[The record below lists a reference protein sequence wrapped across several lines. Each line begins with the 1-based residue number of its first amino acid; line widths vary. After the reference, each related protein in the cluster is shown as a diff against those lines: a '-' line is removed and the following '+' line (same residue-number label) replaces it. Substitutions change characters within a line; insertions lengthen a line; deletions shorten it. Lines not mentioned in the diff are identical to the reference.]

1 MAGIL
6 FSLPVHERPDIVR
19 DQVENIHYFCPD
31 ASIVIHVSGLVASQI
46 DEFRRYC
53 DLPRTF
59 VNPTCHDTVWGKG
72 ILHTHVSNF
81 YHALNTGIDFDK
93 FALISS
99 NELFVK
105 HGVAD
110 FIGRYRLGAQTE
122 VYDLSTDWHLFRP
135 AMLEDQRVRRVLD
148 RLGFPVFFGGQAEG
162 QFFDKSIFGLIASLY
177 TENFDMESCGF
188 VVEEMLPATVAARFC
203 MTGTTAAM
211 PFTLCDY
218 CTNVDISQE
227 NIAQIIA
234 GVGTLFGRRIPRAL
248 RSPHIGASV
257 LQDVYSVKRVPR
269 EECDLRTFIRGLR
282 TNPDG
287 VAQTA

>member
-6 FSLPVHERPDIVR
+6 FSIPVHERPDIVR

-31 ASIVIHVSGLVASQI
+31 AYIVIHVSDLAAPQI

-53 DLPRTF
+53 DLPKTF
-59 VNPTCHDTVWGKG
+59 VNPKSYETVAGKG

-81 YHALNTGIDFDK
+81 HHALNMGLDFEK
-93 FALISS
+93 IVLLSS
-99 NELFVK
+99 NEMFVK
-105 HGVAD
+105 HGVSEHVN
-110 FIGRYRLGAQTE
+110 RYRLGAQTE
-122 VYDLSTDWHLFRP
+122 VYDLSTDWHLFRTS
-135 AMLEDQRVRRVLD
+135 MLEDERVRRVLD

-162 QFFDKSIFGLIASLY
+162 QFYDKTIFSLIATLY
-177 TENFDMESCGF
+177 VENFDMASVGF
-188 VVEEMLPATVAARFC
+188 VVEEMLPPTVAARYC
-203 MTGTTAAM
+203 MTGSTAAL
-211 PFTLCDY
+211 PITLCDY
-218 CTNVDISQE
+218 CTNIAISPE

-234 GVGTLFGRRIPRAL
+234 GVGTLYGRRIPRTL
-248 RSPHIGASV
+248 RSPHVGASV

-282 TNPDG
+282 NNPDG